1 MKKNSKREGGW
12 TAGLDVGDRW
22 TQVVVL
28 DRVSGEQAG
37 QERIGSS
44 EAALRAWSARWGP
57 MQVVLETGAQ
67 SPWMSR
73 LLSSLGHEVIVA
85 DSRQLP
91 LIGKSRKKTDV
102 LDAET
107 LARLARVE
115 PKLLHPV
122 RHRSEAAQRELE
134 VMRARDVLVRMRTM
148 AVNHVRGAVK
158 AIGGR
163 LPKCSTEAFPTRAV
177 SALPESLRPSL
188 LRILETVMELTERI
202 KGFDRE
208 VEELGRRHPE
218 TERLRQVPGVGVV
231 TAVSYVLTIET
242 PECFRRSRE
251 VGAYL
256 GLVPGVRDS
265 GESQPQLRITKQGD
279 PFLRKLLVQAAQY
292 ILGPLAPD
300 SDLRRFGEALS
311 KHGGK
316 AAKKRAI
323 VAIARKLAVLLHR
336 LWVSGEPYEALR
348 TAAGT
353 A

>member
-1 MKKNSKREGGW
+1 MKNNSRSSGSW

-28 DRVSGEQAG
+28 NRVSGERAG
-37 QERIGSS
+37 EERIGSS
-44 EAALRAWSARWGP
+44 DTALRAWSARWCP

-115 PKLLHPV
+115 PALLHPV

-134 VMRARDVLVRMRTM
+134 MMRARDLLVRMRTM
-148 AVNHVRGAVK
+148 AVSHVRGAVK

-163 LPKCSTEAFPTRAV
+163 LPKCSTEAFAVRAL
-177 SALPESLRPSL
+177 SALPESLRSSL
-188 LRILETVMELTERI
+188 QVLLEMVAELTEKIGR
-202 KGFDRE
+202 FDRE
-208 VEELGRRHPE
+208 TEELSRRHPE
-218 TERLRQVPGVGVV
+218 TERLRQVAGVGTV

-242 PECFRRSRE
+242 PERFARSRE
-251 VGAYL
+251 VGSYL
-256 GLVPGVRDS
+256 GLAPGVRDS
-265 GESQPQLRITKQGD
+265 GQSQPQLRITKQGD
-279 PFLRKLLVQAAQY
+279 AFLRKLLVQAAQY
-292 ILGPLAPD
+292 ILGPFAPD
-300 SDLRRFGEALS
+300 CDLRRFGEALA
-311 KHGGK
+311 KRGGK
-316 AAKKRAI
+316 AAKKRAV
-323 VAIARKLAVLLHR
+323 VAVARKLAVLLHR
-336 LWVSGEPYEALR
+336 LWVTGAPYEPLR
-348 TAAGT
+348 GT
-353 A
+353 APSA